1 MKAFVFLLLMSF
13 NLGCVAYVERDVP
26 TSSRYCEVEYVETNY
41 YGEQEWHRDV
51 VSCTRVAGYQRRY
64 SIVHFSR
71 SAAFSDCN
79 TTIIV
84 VLCTLASVRNGT
96 ATTTR
101 RGSQS
106 QSATR
111 GKRWKRDS

>member
-64 SIVHFSR
+64 SIVHFFPFR
-71 SAAFSDCN
+71 GLFRLQHN
-79 TTIIV
+79 YHRRIV
-84 VLCTLASVRNGT
+84 HPR
-96 ATTTR
+96 
-101 RGSQS
+101 
-106 QSATR
+106 
-111 GKRWKRDS
+111 KRTKRHRHHHAPRLSKSKRHAW